1 MANNTLIQGAGIAAG
16 GAKTGGFTDIG
27 GAFMA
32 GALNMSPQAQMAIR
46 QNIYNKRQD
55 AIELKNYV
63 NNMGDINV
71 NKVEES
77 MRPEVNDFLIKQ
89 RNEYAEAAKM
99 ASKLDAEDPAYAEA
113 ISKMNSINASFK
125 SLSENLDKF
134 KTNREQYYEDVKNN
148 SISDANGVSVEN
160 LNSLYKNSD
169 YDIVIGPGGSFQIA
183 HNNEYVPFEDFDK
196 DSDYNY
202 HLINN
207 EGFNQIMTLT
217 DNAHTNAK
225 KIEGGLETNY
235 RHKLNSTFNNMERE
249 DLLSMVHD
257 NALDA
262 NNPIIDR
269 EDFYTQT
276 DADGNKI
283 DLLNIEN
290 DQALRNYLS
299 NTHLQALKTVAEKS
313 HKQKEVDSR
322 PKPSYGQIQQNQR
335 KRDINKRLESL
346 TFNAPSGQSVQGMS
360 GGRSVI
366 WIDDGSGSTQPVAI
380 RDGSIDN
387 TITFYSMGD
396 IQNYLGSK

>member
-134 KTNREQYYEDVKNN
+134 KTNREQ
-148 SISDANGVSVEN
+148 
-160 LNSLYKNSD
+160 
-169 YDIVIGPGGSFQIA
+169 
-183 HNNEYVPFEDFDK
+183 
-196 DSDYNY
+196 
-202 HLINN
+202 
-207 EGFNQIMTLT
+207 
-217 DNAHTNAK
+217 
-225 KIEGGLETNY
+225 
-235 RHKLNSTFNNMERE
+235 
-249 DLLSMVHD
+249 
-257 NALDA
+257 
-262 NNPIIDR
+262 
-269 EDFYTQT
+269 
-276 DADGNKI
+276 
-283 DLLNIEN
+283 
-290 DQALRNYLS
+290 
-299 NTHLQALKTVAEKS
+299 
-313 HKQKEVDSR
+313 
-322 PKPSYGQIQQNQR
+322 
-335 KRDINKRLESL
+335 
-346 TFNAPSGQSVQGMS
+346 
-360 GGRSVI
+360 
-366 WIDDGSGSTQPVAI
+366 
-380 RDGSIDN
+380 
-387 TITFYSMGD
+387 
-396 IQNYLGSK
+396 

>member
-1 MANNTLIQGAGIAAG
+1 MADNTLIQGAGIAAG

-160 LNSLYKNSD
+160 LNSLYKNND
-169 YDIVIGPGGSFQIA
+169 YDIIIGPGGSFQIA
-183 HNNEYVPFEDFDK
+183 HNNEYIPFEDFDK

-202 HLINN
+202 HLINS

-217 DNAHTNAK
+217 DNAHKNAK

-235 RHKLNSTFNNMERE
+235 RYKLNSTFNNMERE
-249 DLLSMVHD
+249 DLLSMVYD

-262 NNPIIDR
+262 DNPIIDR

-299 NTHLQALKTVAEKS
+299 NTHLNALKDVAKKS
-313 HKQKEVDSR
+313 QRKKEIKDR
-322 PKPSYGQIQQNQR
+322 PKTSKTEILNNRKKSEVKKNYEANKNIPGRRIQG
-335 KRDINKRLESL
+335 RLS
-346 TFNAPSGQSVQGMS
+346 S
-360 GGRSVI
+360 RSIVVK
-366 WIDDGSGSTQPVAI
+366 DDGQGGVKLVPVENGSPRA
-380 RDGSIDN
+380 D
-387 TITFYSMGD
+387 FYIADDASALDWLNG
-396 IQNYLGSK
+396 